1 MGPPVK
7 GRPEAHWQRLQ
18 KQTFTR
24 YINSK
29 IRSSG
34 LVVRDLYE
42 DVRDGRV
49 LYHFLEALT
58 GESLAKYGRL
68 NDGRMRIQRVA
79 NLNVV
84 FKFFPDADVKL
95 ENIGVLDIVDGSPT
109 PVLGLVWSI
118 IAFYLVRD
126 VGEADDDLAAVK
138 RKVLKWARRR
148 AGGGGAVA
156 HLSGLLGS
164 RLPPS

>member
-58 GESLAKYGRL
+58 GESLAKSSSPRGVFLRRIAATPRLRRGYSAEASRGDAAAGDVAIPRNRGGAAAGR
-68 NDGRMRIQRVA
+68 GYSA
-79 NLNVV
+79 
-84 FKFFPDADVKL
+84 
-95 ENIGVLDIVDGSPT
+95 ES
-109 PVLGLVWSI
+109 
-118 IAFYLVRD
+118 
-126 VGEADDDLAAVK
+126 
-138 RKVLKWARRR
+138 RRR
-148 AGGGGAVA
+148 RGWGRGYSAE
-156 HLSGLLGS
+156 S
-164 RLPPS
+164 RRRGWTWLFRGEE